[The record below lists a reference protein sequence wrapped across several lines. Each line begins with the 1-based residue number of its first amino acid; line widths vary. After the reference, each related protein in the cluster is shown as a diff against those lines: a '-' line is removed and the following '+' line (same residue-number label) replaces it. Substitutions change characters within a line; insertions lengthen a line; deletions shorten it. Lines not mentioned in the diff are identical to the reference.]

1 MAATALADYL
11 SLPFPAMEILPVA
24 AASTST
30 NAPTA
35 SSDPPKRISF
45 SEMDTGK
52 FAMFGSFMIV
62 GLETAMFPL
71 NTIQCIVMS
80 QRTKG
85 RPKSLWKTV
94 KHTVRNEGVLRLW
107 RGIVPQTIG
116 ALPGQASYYVA
127 YETMHELVGAQF
139 PQMGE
144 SSFVRGF
151 ISGACADVAG
161 GLFYVPA
168 DIIAQRLQT
177 QNVNSTSFTH
187 NKRLYNGGA
196 DVARKILQQEG
207 ILGFWRGY
215 VGYVTAFAPASAV
228 QWGVYE
234 LCKMALYP
242 FMAKLDVKN
251 SESLVVPLS
260 GGIAGFCAL
269 CANNPLEVM
278 RIRLQLLE
286 CRNKNDAEIIRK
298 GYWHLGFQIFK
309 HEGPRAF
316 YRGLTARLLT
326 TLPGVI
332 LAMTGYEYIKDL
344 AS

>member
-1 MAATALADYL
+1 
-11 SLPFPAMEILPVA
+11 MEILPVA
-24 AASTST
+24 AASAST
-30 NAPTA
+30 NAPTV
-35 SSDPPKRISF
+35 SCDPPKRVSI
-45 SEMDTGK
+45 SEMDAGK

-85 RPKSLWKTV
+85 
-94 KHTVRNEGVLRLW
+94 VLRLW

-116 ALPGQASYYVA
+116 ALPGQASYYAA
-127 YETMHELVGAQF
+127 YETMHELVGTQF

-144 SSFVRGF
+144 SS
-151 ISGACADVAG
+151 
-161 GLFYVPA
+161 
-168 DIIAQRLQT
+168 
-177 QNVNSTSFTH
+177 
-187 NKRLYNGGA
+187 LYSGGA

-242 FMAKLDVKN
+242 VMAKLDVKN
-251 SESLVVPLS
+251 SESL
-260 GGIAGFCAL
+260 L